1 MKKDNWFPKENDAED
16 YSSSLH
22 QRTEELYQV
31 PAAEPDE
38 NGIIELAGL
47 VLRDIVVLP
56 RMVSPIFIVPGS
68 NLLAIQEAQFNYETM
83 VALVLRDPEVEE
95 PAPGDF
101 LPVGVEIA
109 VGRLLTIPDG
119 NNSALIQGR
128 RRLEVID
135 YVQEEPFFRVR
146 ARIIE
151 ENEETG
157 RKTEALMRT
166 TRDLFERCVQ
176 LDRSLPEEAHL
187 FSLNIHEPGWL
198 ADMVATAISLPL
210 PERQALLML
219 LDPMERLKR
228 VNWLLAQEL
237 DVLQLEDEIQNRVQS
252 EVDRSQREFYLRE
265 QMKAIQ
271 TELGEGDIFTREISD
286 LHDKITGMD
295 LPEEVKTVALKEIE
309 RLSQM
314 PSMAP
319 EVGIIRTYLDWILEL
334 PWANETEDNLDV
346 IHAADVLE
354 QYHYGLGK
362 AKDRILEYIAVRS
375 LKPRKMRQPILCF
388 VGAPGTGKTSLGR
401 SIAEALGRK
410 FVRVS
415 LGGVRDEA
423 EIRGHRRTYIGALP
437 GRILQTMRRAG
448 SINPLFML
456 DEIDKLGADFR
467 GDPSAALL
475 EVLDPEQNYA
485 FSDHYLE
492 LAFDLSRVMFI
503 TTANNL
509 GTIPPALMDRME
521 IIEFPGY
528 IEEEKLEIA
537 NRFLIPRQLE
547 ESGLEEKE
555 IDFQE
560 QSIRKI
566 IREYTYEA
574 GVRNLEREIG
584 RMSRKIARLKSE
596 KKHFPTRL
604 NQSHVEKFLGPPQFF
619 MTEAEGE
626 DEVGVATAIAWTEN
640 GGEIMPVEVLIME
653 GKGNTQITGQIG
665 DVMQESAQAALSYL
679 KSRSRDLDL
688 DPEIYERLDV
698 HIHIPEGAIPKDGP
712 SAGITIATAL
722 ISAFTERGVS
732 KDVCMT
738 GEITLRGKIL
748 PIGGVREKVLA
759 AHRAGLK
766 TVLLPEKNMKD
777 LVDIP
782 RKVLQD
788 LQIKPV
794 THMDQVLELALS
806 PKENKPKTSRRSPVK
821 VAKEKAPSLKRAH
834 KASWKKKISLGDTVA
849 QANFFPTVRILD
861 RDCVYWIYLFV
872 GSFLVFRNGFHWLI
886 FSIWMV
892 RTPFL
897 TCESIFSN
905 SVSKVERAERI

>member
-1 MKKDNWFPKENDAED
+1 MKKEKWFPKDSDGEEL
-16 YSSSLH
+16 SSSIH

-31 PAAEPDE
+31 PDLEPDE
-38 NGIIELAGL
+38 NGL
-47 VLRDIVVLP
+47 VECAAMVMRDIVVYP
-56 RMVSPIFIVPGS
+56 RMVSPIFITPGS

-83 VALVLRDPEVEE
+83 AALVMIDPEKED

-101 LPVGVEIA
+101 LTIGIEIA
-109 VGRLLTIPDG
+109 VGRLLNIPDG

-128 RRLEVID
+128 RRLEIVEFLQTEPYFRVKARPI
-135 YVQEEPFFRVR
+135 EEP
-146 ARIIE
+146 IE
-151 ENEETG
+151 VD
-157 RKTEALMRT
+157 RQTEALMRT

-187 FSLNIHEPGWL
+187 FSLNIQEPGWL
-198 ADMVATAISLPL
+198 ADMAATAISLPFN
-210 PERQALLML
+210 ERQALLML
-219 LDPMERLKR
+219 TNPVERLKR
-228 VNWLLAQEL
+228 INWLLAQEL

-252 EVDRSQREFYLRE
+252 EVDRTQREYYLRE

-271 TELGEGDIFTREISD
+271 TELGEGDIFSRE
-286 LHDKITGMD
+286 LTELREKVATMP
-295 LPEEVKTVALKEIE
+295 LPDEVRVQALKEVD

-314 PSMAP
+314 PAMAP

-334 PWANETEDNLDV
+334 PWFTETEDNLDV
-346 IHAADVLE
+346 SHAAKVLE
-354 QYHYGLGK
+354 QYHYGLSK

-375 LKPRKMRQPILCF
+375 LKPKRLRQPILCF

-401 SIAEALGRK
+401 SISEALGRN
-410 FVRVS
+410 FVRLS

-475 EVLDPEQNYA
+475 EVLDPEQNHA

-492 LAFDLSRVMFI
+492 LPYDLSKVMFI
-503 TTANNL
+503 TTANTL

-537 NRFLIPRQLE
+537 NRFLVPRQLE
-547 ESGLEEKE
+547 ESGLDSDE
-555 IDFQE
+555 IHFQE
-560 QSIRKI
+560 QTLRKI

-584 RMSRKIARLKSE
+584 RMCRKVARLKSE
-596 KKHFPTRL
+596 KKRYPRHLTTE
-604 NQSHVEKFLGPPQFF
+604 SVEKFLGPPQFF
-619 MTEAEGE
+619 MTEAEMQ
-626 DEVGVATAIAWTEN
+626 DEIGVATAIAWTEN
-640 GGEIMPVEVLIME
+640 GGEIMPVEVLILE
-653 GKGNTQITGQIG
+653 GKGNVQITGQIG
-665 DVMQESAQAALSYL
+665 EVMQESAQAGLSFL
-679 KSRSRDLDL
+679 KSRARDLDL
-688 DPEIYERLDV
+688 DPEIFERLDV

-732 KDVCMT
+732 KDIGMT
-738 GEITLRGKIL
+738 GEITLRGRIL
-748 PIGGVREKVLA
+748 PVGGVREKVLA

-766 TVLLPEKNMKD
+766 RVILPERNIKD
-777 LVDIP
+777 LIDIP
-782 RKVLQD
+782 KKARHD
-788 LQIKPV
+788 LDIIPV
-794 THMDQVLELALS
+794 KHMDEVLAIALS
-806 PKENKPKTSRRSPVK
+806 PKSSKPARTHRRPSK
-821 VAKEKAPSLKRAH
+821 KETQTPE
-834 KASWKKKISLGDTVA
+834 DT
-849 QANFFPTVRILD
+849 
-861 RDCVYWIYLFV
+861 
-872 GSFLVFRNGFHWLI
+872 G
-886 FSIWMV
+886 
-892 RTPFL
+892 
-897 TCESIFSN
+897 E
-905 SVSKVERAERI
+905 